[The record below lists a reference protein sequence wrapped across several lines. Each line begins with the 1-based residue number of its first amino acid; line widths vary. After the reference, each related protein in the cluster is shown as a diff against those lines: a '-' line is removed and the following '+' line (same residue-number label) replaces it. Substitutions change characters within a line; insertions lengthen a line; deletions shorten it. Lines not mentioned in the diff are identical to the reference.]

1 MAYIATHRDLA
12 HFGGERVAKSEKP
25 TLLRRFYGALM
36 RARQKQANR
45 ELEQYLIRSG
55 GRLTD
60 DIERE
65 MNQRLSRGD
74 WNFRV

>member
-1 MAYIATHRDLA
+1 MAFIATPRDFA
-12 HFGGERVAKSEKP
+12 HYGRHSGATSKRP
-25 TLLRRFYGALM
+25 NLLRRFYDAVM
-36 RARQKQANR
+36 QARQKQANR
-45 ELEQYLIRSG
+45 ELAQFLIRSG

-74 WNFRV
+74 WNFRA